1 MTKIAVIIGSNRQGR
16 GTPKVANWVLKTAK
30 EIQPETEF
38 ELVDIA
44 DFDLPFMTEP
54 KSPQGNPDRQPEGE
68 VKRWLDTLA
77 PADGYVI
84 VTPEY
89 NHSVPGVLKNAIDQ
103 LDTQFM
109 KKPVAIVSH
118 GVMGGAR
125 ANEHLRLIV
134 NSTLGAVP
142 IPQSVTLKAAPATDD
157 TVFDSDGN
165 IAEPHRGA
173 QKPLESLVQAIVWYT
188 NALKAARE

>member
-1 MTKIAVIIGSNRQGR
+1 MTKIAVVIGSNRQGR
-16 GTPKVANWVLKTAK
+16 GTPKVANWVMKTA
-30 EIQPETEF
+30 QTAQSETEF

-44 DFDLPFMTEP
+44 DYELPFMTEP
-54 KSPQGNPDRQPEGE
+54 QSPQGNPDRHPEGE
-68 VKRWLDTLA
+68 VKRWLDTLGSA
-77 PADGYVI
+77 EGFVI

-89 NHSVPGVLKNAIDQ
+89 NHSIPGVLKNAIDQ
-103 LDTQFM
+103 LDRQLI

-142 IPQSVTLKAAPATDD
+142 IPESVTLKAAPATDD
-157 TVFDSDGN
+157 TVFDADGN
-165 IAEPHRGA
+165 ISEAHKTA
-173 QKPLESLVQAIVWYT
+173 QRPLESLLASIVWYA
-188 NALKAARE
+188 NVLKSARE